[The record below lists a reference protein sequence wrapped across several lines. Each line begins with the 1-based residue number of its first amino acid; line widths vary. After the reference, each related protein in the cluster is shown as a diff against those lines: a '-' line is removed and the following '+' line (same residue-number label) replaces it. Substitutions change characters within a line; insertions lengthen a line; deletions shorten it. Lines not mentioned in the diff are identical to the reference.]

1 MSTNQGKQQRIMKPI
16 IPIIVLTLISAATTA
31 SGQSLAQG
39 ITPEGHT
46 ASTDTATRTTLLT
59 EDTQGSTAARTTLLT
74 EDAQGRTASTD
85 AATRTTLLTEDTQ
98 GRTSS
103 TGTASGRVLAQGI
116 TLGGL
121 TTSMN
126 AAARTTLLMEDTQ
139 GRTAST
145 DTATQTP
152 LLTEITQSSTA
163 SADTAEQ
170 TTPLMENTQAHTDSP
185 AQQTQAR
192 ALTLRE
198 CMEYAVSNSTQV
210 RIQQSMNDDARLD
223 RRDAILEAFTPS
235 AEGNS
240 YGYYRW
246 GRSIDP
252 ETNTYLTTT
261 SFNQGFSVSAG
272 FTIFNGFSAINNLK
286 IARTSMSMGISKEQ
300 QERDKVCLA
309 TIEAYFNVIYYTKLA
324 EILTEQ
330 VENARNAVRLA
341 ERQEELGSKGYADVV
356 QMKADLADREYEL
369 TTATNN
375 RDNAMIT
382 LEDVMYWP
390 VDEKL
395 TIDPELSSIQTGANS
410 PAADDIIANA
420 VRSMPSVL
428 IAKGSMD
435 NALRSLNTAKWQFLP
450 TLGLYGGWSTS
461 YYTYPG
467 QTGYK
472 ATPYWEQFKNN
483 GGEYVQLS
491 LNIPIYDRLQKHTA
505 LAKKRNAYQRASL
518 EYDKSLRDV
527 ESEVRRAI
535 QDRDGA
541 EAALLQAERRA
552 DVYDEAFKLN
562 ARKFEQGLISSIE
575 YNTASSNYLKAKAE
589 RLNAELQF
597 QLKRRVVEYYNGVSY
612 LEQ

>member
-1 MSTNQGKQQRIMKPI
+1 MKWI
-16 IPIIVLTLISAATTA
+16 IPIMVFASLATGTHAQESLPATHDTAQVPEHVSSQLATTK
-31 SGQSLAQG
+31 
-39 ITPEGHT
+39 T
-46 ASTDTATRTTLLT
+46 
-59 EDTQGSTAARTTLLT
+59 
-74 EDAQGRTASTD
+74 
-85 AATRTTLLTEDTQ
+85 
-98 GRTSS
+98 
-103 TGTASGRVLAQGI
+103 
-116 TLGGL
+116 
-121 TTSMN
+121 M
-126 AAARTTLLMEDTQ
+126 
-139 GRTAST
+139 
-145 DTATQTP
+145 
-152 LLTEITQSSTA
+152 
-163 SADTAEQ
+163 
-170 TTPLMENTQAHTDSP
+170 
-185 AQQTQAR
+185 
-192 ALTLRE
+192 TLRE

-210 RIQQSMNDDARLD
+210 RIQQSKNDDARLY
-223 RRDAILEAFTPS
+223 RRDAILGAFTPS
-235 AEGNS
+235 VDGNS

-252 ETNTYLTTT
+252 ETNTYVTTT
-261 SFNQGFSVSAG
+261 SLNQGFSLSAG
-272 FTIFNGFSAINNLK
+272 ITVFNGFSAINNLK
-286 IARTSMSMGISKEQ
+286 IAKTSIAMGISQEQ
-300 QERDKVCLA
+300 QEKDKVCLA
-309 TIEAYFNVIYYTKLA
+309 TIEAYFNVLYYTRLTD
-324 EILTEQ
+324 ILEEQ
-330 VENARNAVRLA
+330 VNNARNSVKLA

-369 TTATNN
+369 TTAINN
-375 RDNAMIT
+375 RDNALIT

-395 TIDPELSSIQTGANS
+395 TINADLSALEFDSADSSIG
-410 PAADDIIANA
+410 DIIDRA
-420 VRSMPSVL
+420 VKSMPAVL

-435 NALRSLNTAKWQFLP
+435 NALRSLQTAKWQFLP

-467 QTGYK
+467 QAGYK
-472 ATPYWEQFKNN
+472 TTPYWHQFKNN

-491 LNIPIYDRLQKHTA
+491 LNIPIFDRLQKHTA

-552 DVYDEAFKLN
+552 EVYDEAYKLN

-575 YNTASSNYLKAKAE
+575 YNTASSNYLKSKAE
-589 RLNAELQF
+589 QLNAELQY

>member
-1 MSTNQGKQQRIMKPI
+1 MKPT

-31 SGQSLAQG
+31 SGQVFAQG
-39 ITPEGHT
+39 ITPEGLTTSKDT
-46 ASTDTATRTTLLT
+46 ATRTTLLTENTQGRTAITDTATRTTPLMENTQGRTTSTDTATRITTLTENTQGLTTITDTATRTTPLMEDTQGRTAITDTATRTTLLT
-59 EDTQGSTAARTTLLT
+59 EDTQGH
-74 EDAQGRTASTD
+74 

-98 GRTSS
+98 G
-103 TGTASGRVLAQGI
+103 
-116 TLGGL
+116 
-121 TTSMN
+121 
-126 AAARTTLLMEDTQ
+126 
-139 GRTAST
+139 
-145 DTATQTP
+145 
-152 LLTEITQSSTA
+152 
-163 SADTAEQ
+163 
-170 TTPLMENTQAHTDSP
+170 HTDSP

-330 VENARNAVRLA
+330 VENARNAVKLA

-450 TLGLYGGWSTS
+450 TIGLYGGWSTS

-467 QTGYK
+467 QAGYK
-472 ATPYWEQFKNN
+472 ATPYWEQFRNN

-541 EAALLQAERRA
+541 ESALLQAERRA

>member
-1 MSTNQGKQQRIMKPI
+1 MQSCVQTAMSTNQGKQQRIMKPI

-31 SGQSLAQG
+31 SGQILAQG
-39 ITPEGHT
+39 ITPEGLTNITDTATRTTPLTENTQGSTASTDTASGQVLAQGITPEGLTTSKDAATRTTPLTENTQGHT
-46 ASTDTATRTTLLT
+46 ASTDTAR
-59 EDTQGSTAARTTLLT
+59 A
-74 EDAQGRTASTD
+74 
-85 AATRTTLLTEDTQ
+85 
-98 GRTSS
+98 
-103 TGTASGRVLAQGI
+103 
-116 TLGGL
+116 
-121 TTSMN
+121 
-126 AAARTTLLMEDTQ
+126 
-139 GRTAST
+139 
-145 DTATQTP
+145 
-152 LLTEITQSSTA
+152 
-163 SADTAEQ
+163 
-170 TTPLMENTQAHTDSP
+170 DSP
-185 AQQTQAR
+185 AQQAQAK

-210 RIQQSMNDDARLD
+210 RIQQSKNDDARLD
-223 RRDAILEAFTPS
+223 RRDAILAAFTPS

-272 FTIFNGFSAINNLK
+272 FTIFNGFSAINNMK

-300 QERDKVCLA
+300 QERDNVCLA

-472 ATPYWEQFKNN
+472 ATPYWNQFKNN

-541 EAALLQAERRA
+541 ESALLQAERRA

-589 RLNAELQF
+589 RLNAELQY

-612 LEQ
+612 IDQ

>member
-1 MSTNQGKQQRIMKPI
+1 MKPI
-16 IPIIVLTLISAATTA
+16 IPIIVLTLISAAATA
-31 SGQSLAQG
+31 SGQILAQG

-46 ASTDTATRTTLLT
+46 
-59 EDTQGSTAARTTLLT
+59 
-74 EDAQGRTASTD
+74 
-85 AATRTTLLTEDTQ
+85 ATRTTLLTEDTQ
-98 GRTSS
+98 GRT
-103 TGTASGRVLAQGI
+103 
-116 TLGGL
+116 
-121 TTSMN
+121 
-126 AAARTTLLMEDTQ
+126 
-139 GRTAST
+139 AST
-145 DTATQTP
+145 DTATRTTS
-152 LLTEITQSSTA
+152 LT
-163 SADTAEQ
+163 
-170 TTPLMENTQAHTDSP
+170 ENTQGHMDSP
-185 AQQTQAR
+185 AQQAQAS

-330 VENARNAVRLA
+330 VENAGNAVRLA

-369 TTATNN
+369 TAATNN

-410 PAADDIIANA
+410 FAADDIIANA

-472 ATPYWEQFKNN
+472 ATPYWDQFKNN

-541 EAALLQAERRA
+541 ESALLQAERRA
-552 DVYDEAFKLN
+552 DVYDEAYKLN

-589 RLNAELQF
+589 KLNAELQY

>member
-1 MSTNQGKQQRIMKPI
+1 MKPI

-31 SGQSLAQG
+31 SGQVLAQG
-39 ITPEGHT
+39 VTPKGLTTSKDTEAQTTPLTENTQGHT
-46 ASTDTATRTTLLT
+46 ASKDTC
-59 EDTQGSTAARTTLLT
+59 
-74 EDAQGRTASTD
+74 AQ
-85 AATRTTLLTEDTQ
+85 E
-98 GRTSS
+98 
-103 TGTASGRVLAQGI
+103 
-116 TLGGL
+116 
-121 TTSMN
+121 
-126 AAARTTLLMEDTQ
+126 
-139 GRTAST
+139 
-145 DTATQTP
+145 P
-152 LLTEITQSSTA
+152 
-163 SADTAEQ
+163 
-170 TTPLMENTQAHTDSP
+170 QAK
-185 AQQTQAR
+185 

-210 RIQQSMNDDARLD
+210 RIQQSENDDARLD

-395 TIDPELSSIQTGANS
+395 TIDPELSSIQTDANS

-472 ATPYWEQFKNN
+472 ATPYWDQFKNN

-505 LAKKRNAYQRASL
+505 LAKNAMH
-518 EYDKSLRDV
+518 
-527 ESEVRRAI
+527 
-535 QDRDGA
+535 
-541 EAALLQAERRA
+541 
-552 DVYDEAFKLN
+552 
-562 ARKFEQGLISSIE
+562 ISGQ
-575 YNTASSNYLKAKAE
+575 ASSMTSPSAMSNLKSAGQFRTGTGRS
-589 RLNAELQF
+589 RLCFRQKDAPTCMTRHSNSTPANSN
-597 QLKRRVVEYYNGVSY
+597 RDSY
-612 LEQ
+612 PR

>member
-1 MSTNQGKQQRIMKPI
+1 MKWI
-16 IPIIVLTLISAATTA
+16 IPIMVFTSLATGAHAQESLPAIHDTAQVPEHVSSQPATTK
-31 SGQSLAQG
+31 
-39 ITPEGHT
+39 T
-46 ASTDTATRTTLLT
+46 
-59 EDTQGSTAARTTLLT
+59 
-74 EDAQGRTASTD
+74 
-85 AATRTTLLTEDTQ
+85 
-98 GRTSS
+98 
-103 TGTASGRVLAQGI
+103 
-116 TLGGL
+116 
-121 TTSMN
+121 M
-126 AAARTTLLMEDTQ
+126 
-139 GRTAST
+139 
-145 DTATQTP
+145 
-152 LLTEITQSSTA
+152 
-163 SADTAEQ
+163 
-170 TTPLMENTQAHTDSP
+170 
-185 AQQTQAR
+185 
-192 ALTLRE
+192 TLRE

-210 RIQQSMNDDARLD
+210 RIQQSKNDDARLD
-223 RRDAILEAFTPS
+223 RRDAILGAFTPS
-235 AEGNS
+235 VDGNS

-252 ETNTYLTTT
+252 ETNTYVTTT
-261 SFNQGFSVSAG
+261 SLNQGFSVSAG
-272 FTIFNGFSAINNLK
+272 ITVFNGFSAINNLK
-286 IARTSMSMGISKEQ
+286 IAKTSIAMGISQEQ
-300 QERDKVCLA
+300 QEKDKVCLA
-309 TIEAYFNVIYYTKLA
+309 TIEAYFNVLYYTRLTD
-324 EILTEQ
+324 ILEEQ
-330 VENARNAVRLA
+330 VNNARNSVKLA

-369 TTATNN
+369 TTAINN
-375 RDNAMIT
+375 RDNALIT

-395 TIDPELSSIQTGANS
+395 TINADISSLEFDSVASATG
-410 PAADDIIANA
+410 DIIDRA
-420 VRSMPSVL
+420 VKSMPAVL

-435 NALRSLNTAKWQFLP
+435 NALRSLQTAKWQFLP

-467 QTGYK
+467 QAGYK
-472 ATPYWEQFKNN
+472 ATPYWHQFKNN

-491 LNIPIYDRLQKHTA
+491 LNIPIFDRLQKHTA

-552 DVYDEAFKLN
+552 EVYDEAYKLN

-575 YNTASSNYLKAKAE
+575 YNTASSNYLKSKAE
-589 RLNAELQF
+589 QLNAELQY

>member
-1 MSTNQGKQQRIMKPI
+1 MKPI
-16 IPIIVLTLISAATTA
+16 ILIVLTLISAATTA
-31 SGQSLAQG
+31 SGQILAQG
-39 ITPEGHT
+39 ITPEGLTTSTDTATRTTPLTENTQGRTASTDTATRKTLLTEDTRGRTADTDTATRMTLLTENTQGRT
-46 ASTDTATRTTLLT
+46 ASTDTATRTTPLM
-59 EDTQGSTAARTTLLT
+59 EN
-74 EDAQGRTASTD
+74 
-85 AATRTTLLTEDTQ
+85 TQ
-98 GRTSS
+98 GRTTS
-103 TGTASGRVLAQGI
+103 TDTATRI
-116 TLGGL
+116 TLL
-121 TTSMN
+121 T
-126 AAARTTLLMEDTQ
+126 EDTQ

-145 DTATQTP
+145 DTATRRTP
-152 LLTEITQSSTA
+152 LT
-163 SADTAEQ
+163 
-170 TTPLMENTQAHTDSP
+170 ENTQGLTDSP
-185 AQQTQAR
+185 AQQAQAK

-272 FTIFNGFSAINNLK
+272 FTIFNGFSAINNMK

-330 VENARNAVRLA
+330 VENARNAVKLA

-472 ATPYWEQFKNN
+472 ATPYWNQFKNN

-589 RLNAELQF
+589 RLNAELQY

-612 LEQ
+612 IDQ